1 MEEILKLLKTLP
13 KEYLQVIILELMKD
27 QKISYEDIT
36 KSYVEY
42 LDMLRKGQ
50 SEAYQEL
57 QYKVVELWSGTKKDR
72 DQKLKDIMHYLLD
85 KGRINTTHEDIDKH
99 KWEYDKRRTYKET
112 FGISIECRNMC
123 WHAP

>member
-1 MEEILKLLKTLP
+1 MEEILKALKALP

-36 KSYVEY
+36 QSYVQY

-50 SEAYQEL
+50 SEAYMEL
-57 QYKVVELWSGTKKDR
+57 QSKVVTMWYACKKDR
-72 DQKLKDIMHYLLD
+72 DKNLNEIMHYLLD

-99 KWEYDKRRTYKET
+99 K
-112 FGISIECRNMC
+112 
-123 WHAP
+123 

>member
-1 MEEILKLLKTLP
+1 MGELLKQLKTLP

-36 KSYVEY
+36 QAYVQY

-50 SEAYQEL
+50 SEAYMEL
-57 QYKVVELWSGTKKDR
+57 QSKVVTMWSGTKKDR
-72 DQKLKDIMHYLLD
+72 DKNLKGIMHYLLD

-99 KWEYDKRRTYKET
+99 K
-112 FGISIECRNMC
+112 
-123 WHAP
+123 

>member
-1 MEEILKLLKTLP
+1 MEEILKVLKALP
-13 KEYLQVIILELMKD
+13 KDYLQVIILELMKD

-57 QYKVVELWSGTKKDR
+57 QSKIVTMWSGKKKDQ
-72 DQKLKDIMHYLLD
+72 DKKLKDIMHYLLD
-85 KGRINTTHEDIDKH
+85 KGRINTTHEKIDN
-99 KWEYDKRRTYKET
+99 
-112 FGISIECRNMC
+112 S
-123 WHAP
+123 

>member
-13 KEYLQVIILELMKD
+13 KEYLQFVILELMKD

-36 KSYVEY
+36 QAYVQY

-50 SEAYQEL
+50 SEAYMEL
-57 QYKVVELWSGTKKDR
+57 QSKIVSMWYGTKKDR
-72 DQKLKDIMHYLLD
+72 DKNLKDIMHYLLD

-99 KWEYDKRRTYKET
+99 K
-112 FGISIECRNMC
+112 
-123 WHAP
+123 

>member
-1 MEEILKLLKTLP
+1 MEEILKRLKSLP

-36 KSYVEY
+36 KAYVEY

-50 SEAYQEL
+50 SEAYLEL
-57 QYKVVELWSGTKKDR
+57 QSKIVTMWSGTKKDR
-72 DQKLKDIMHYLLD
+72 DKNLKDIMHHLLD

-99 KWEYDKRRTYKET
+99 K
-112 FGISIECRNMC
+112 
-123 WHAP
+123 

>member
-1 MEEILKLLKTLP
+1 MEQILKALKALP

-50 SEAYQEL
+50 SEKFLTL
-57 QYKVVELWSGTKKDR
+57 QIKVVEMWSGNVKDR
-72 DQKLKDIMHYLLD
+72 KDKLKDAMHWLLD
-85 KGRINTTHEDIDKH
+85 NGSINTTHEDIDKH
-99 KWEYDKRRTYKET
+99 K
-112 FGISIECRNMC
+112 
-123 WHAP
+123 

>member
-1 MEEILKLLKTLP
+1 MEEITKALKALP

-36 KSYVEY
+36 KAYVEY

-57 QYKVVELWSGTKKDR
+57 QSKVVSMWSGKKKDQ
-72 DQKLKDIMHYLLD
+72 DKKLKDIMHYLLD
-85 KGRINTTHEDIDKH
+85 KGRINTTHEKIDN
-99 KWEYDKRRTYKET
+99 R
-112 FGISIECRNMC
+112 
-123 WHAP
+123 

>member
-36 KSYVEY
+36 QAYVEY

-50 SEAYQEL
+50 SKAYFEL
-57 QYKVVELWSGTKKDR
+57 QSKVVTMWSGTKKDR

-85 KGRINTTHEDIDKH
+85 KGRINTTHEEIDKH
-99 KWEYDKRRTYKET
+99 K
-112 FGISIECRNMC
+112 
-123 WHAP
+123 

>member
-36 KSYVEY
+36 QAYVEY

-50 SEAYQEL
+50 SEAYMEL
-57 QYKVVELWSGTKKDR
+57 QSKVVTMWYAYKKDR
-72 DQKLKDIMHYLLD
+72 DKNLKDIMHYLLD
-85 KGRINTTHEDIDKH
+85 KGRINTTHEEIDKH
-99 KWEYDKRRTYKET
+99 K
-112 FGISIECRNMC
+112 
-123 WHAP
+123 

>member
-50 SEAYQEL
+50 SEAYLEL
-57 QYKVVELWSGTKKDR
+57 QSKVVTLWSGKKKDR

-85 KGRINTTHEDIDKH
+85 NGRINTTHDDIDKH
-99 KWEYDKRRTYKET
+99 K
-112 FGISIECRNMC
+112 
-123 WHAP
+123 